1 MAGAST
7 GRTIGVTTSGSAKQV
22 LDNGTSIGLCG
33 AGGVDVV
40 PHGNQI
46 SGAAA
51 IRTAI
56 PIVTHGSKVG
66 FPTGAVEHMPAIYA
80 AYSLTVLEWVLTDTA
95 LFVLT
100 FVICRGHVL
109 RLRVS

>member
-1 MAGAST
+1 MAGASIN
-7 GRTIGVTTSGSAKQV
+7 GTIGVTTSGSAKQI

-51 IRTAI
+51 IRAAI
-56 PIVTHGSKVG
+56 PVVTHSSKVG
-66 FPTGAVEHMPAIYA
+66 FPTCAVEYMPAIHA

-100 FVICRGHVL
+100 FVVNRGHVL